1 MEMQQML
8 KLIRAE
14 DPSQQETVSIDL
26 IPIEVTLSEITVLDV
41 FCI

>member
-1 MEMQQML
+1 MQEML
-8 KLIRAE
+8 NLSRAE
-14 DPSQQETVSIDL
+14 DPSQQQTVSIDL